1 MTSRYVGTVLGLKGI
16 IAIASL
22 MIIVAALV
30 SYTAT
35 VTITVVSQLTQGKA
49 SQAWDISPNDVNEVR
64 YLPAATTVGDSLPTF
79 SAGDSDTWAF
89 KVVTDANKVCAVKIE
104 LTAAVNNT
112 KYSKFEI
119 TVMWY
124 NTTALAWQ
132 DATLYTAASGG
143 TTKSYINGR
152 TGWPSGSVDSGYI
165 RQGLSDT
172 KYYLIR
178 VTYSYGDAENA
189 DSVTFRYTPYALDSF
204 T

>member
-152 TGWPSGSVDSGYI
+152 TDPVDSGYI

-172 KYYLIR
+172 RYYLIK
-178 VTYSYGDAENA
+178 VTYSYDVDENA
-189 DSVTFRYTPYALDSF
+189 DSVTFQYTPYALDSF
-204 T
+204 

>member
-1 MTSRYVGTVLGLKGI
+1 LTSRYVGTVLGLKGI

-152 TGWPSGSVDSGYI
+152 TDPVDSGYI

-172 KYYLIR
+172 RYYLIK
-178 VTYSYGDAENA
+178 VTYSYDVDENA
-189 DSVTFRYTPYALDSF
+189 DSVTFQYTPYALDSF
-204 T
+204 